1 MLNSW
6 HGSSSFWPHVFL
18 PAGELNKQ
26 LAGASNS
33 TGSSLQDLGTQFSAA
48 QAAASEAA
56 TSLAG
61 QLSESSNNALQT
73 LPAPVRDAILAAARP
88 VSKVSRL
95 PEKVMVKFIIH
106 LTFEG
111 TQNKLSKQRLA

>member
-1 MLNSW
+1 M
-6 HGSSSFWPHVFL
+6 L

-26 LAGASNS
+26 LAGASDA
-33 TGSSLQDLGTQFSAA
+33 TGNSLQDLGTQFYAA

-88 VSKVSRL
+88 VSKASGL
-95 PEKVMVKFIIH
+95 PEKQW
-106 LTFEG
+106 
-111 TQNKLSKQRLA
+111 QNLSLILPLKEHRTSCPSSG